1 MINLSKRLKKI
12 SDYIEKED
20 TVLDVGCDHA
30 LIDIYLSIKYNKKYY
45 ASDLKENRLVN
56 AKNNLKKYNAKNVIL
71 KSGNGLEVLTDCD
84 GVDTLIVSGM
94 GYITI
99 IGILRNIKKIT
110 NINKI
115 IIESNSNPEKV
126 RKFMVKNGFYI
137 YNESLVF
144 ENNFYYIIS
153 CYKRG
158 KKRYKKDVITYGLV
172 KDNTDTI
179 SYKKYIELE
188 LKKNK
193 ILLNVVPKKYFIKR
207 LEIKK
212 NIKYFD
218 KQKKN
223 SN

>member
-1 MINLSKRLKKI
+1 MINLSKRLRKI
-12 SDYIEKED
+12 SDYIERDD

-30 LIDIYLSIKYNKKYY
+30 LIDIYLSEKYKKKYY

-56 AKNNLKKYNAKNVIL
+56 ARNNLKKYDAKNVIL
-71 KSGNGLEVLTDCD
+71 KCGNGLDVLNECE
-84 GVDTLIVSGM
+84 GVDTLIISGM

-99 IGILRNIKKIT
+99 ISILRNIKKLFSIK
-110 NINKI
+110 KI

-137 YNESLVF
+137 NSESIIF

-153 CYKRG
+153 CYFRG
-158 KKRYKKDVITYGLV
+158 KKRYKKEDLNYGLI
-172 KDNTDTI
+172 KNNTDETT
-179 SYKKYIELE
+179 YKKYIELE
-188 LKKNK
+188 LKKNN

-212 NIKYFD
+212 MIRYLNKL
-218 KQKKN
+218 KKN
-223 SN
+223 HK